1 MVDRYTK
8 SAVGVLVASLIGL
21 VIGVILRAK
30 YAAEVQ
36 SCSTLLHQIEQRVS
50 STYKA
55 TCTTA
60 SAMVGVGTAIM
71 VVCGAVAVLAAVVGI
86 VRYMQTIQSKS
97 V

>member
-8 SAVGVLVASLIGL
+8 GAVGVMVAAVIGL
-21 VIGVILRAK
+21 VIGASMHAK
-30 YAAEVQ
+30 YASEVQ

-60 SAMVGVGTAIM
+60 SSMAGIGTAIM

-86 VRYMQTIQSKS
+86 VRYLQTVQSKS
-97 V
+97 A